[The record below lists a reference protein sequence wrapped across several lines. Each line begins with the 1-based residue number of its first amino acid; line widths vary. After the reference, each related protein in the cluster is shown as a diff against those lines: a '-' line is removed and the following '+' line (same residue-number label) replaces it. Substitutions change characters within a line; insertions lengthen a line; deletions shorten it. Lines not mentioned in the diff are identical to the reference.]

1 MSTSY
6 NKRTDGSRIGNWVE
20 ENALKDM
27 TGTARYKTWVEEDDL
42 GRTKI
47 IPIGAGVGKDA
58 DTTRRCIYHTEHQD
72 SAEYKSTSADLHDPS
87 KYQYVH
93 TGRPALGPRAA
104 MMQRKLA
111 QEASTK
117 TPEEAPRAQWETAAQ
132 GAFVRHA
139 QTAYSSPKGRRVMK
153 TTDGVDL
160 PPDCRDIEFL
170 RAAHLTVPRGKL
182 SQEEME
188 RIAPTRAL
196 EEDTPISLYTQRRGE
211 AVYSGTSA
219 QSTNPF
225 ARNSHFTNDIRDG
238 RELHATAIDDITKVP
253 HGIRKAATTS
263 IGSELSIELALARF
277 KARLAHCEGLNGVR
291 SLRGVLEK
299 YDTSGDGHL
308 SAEEFGAALRDLRV
322 NVSPREVAELLAYFD
337 TDHSGKIT
345 LAELEAGLRPVLP
358 EGRLKIVKQAF
369 SRADRGGDG
378 AVTVEDLARLADVSK
393 HPDVV
398 MGGRTERQ
406 VLEGFLSAWDRVPDG
421 RVTLDEFVDYY
432 TDVSSMIEDDAV
444 FEQMVR
450 GCWQL
455 PGAAGSGPALRVR
468 VTHNDSSQEVVEVSS
483 AGVTRDDLPLIRA
496 LLRKAGV
503 KSIHSVQ
510 VL

>member
-1 MSTSY
+1 MS
-6 NKRTDGSRIGNWVE
+6 
-20 ENALKDM
+20 
-27 TGTARYKTWVEEDDL
+27 
-42 GRTKI
+42 
-47 IPIGAGVGKDA
+47 
-58 DTTRRCIYHTEHQD
+58 
-72 SAEYKSTSADLHDPS
+72 
-87 KYQYVH
+87 
-93 TGRPALGPRAA
+93 
-104 MMQRKLA
+104 
-111 QEASTK
+111 STK

-139 QTAYSSPKGRRVMK
+139 QAAYSSPKGRRVMK

-299 YDTSGDGHL
+299 YDTSGDGHVRSVVVL
-308 SAEEFGAALRDLRV
+308 CRESDAPLRCAPCPASGVCGVCVCVLRGCT
-322 NVSPREVAELLAYFD
+322 AC
-337 TDHSGKIT
+337 
-345 LAELEAGLRPVLP
+345 
-358 EGRLKIVKQAF
+358 
-369 SRADRGGDG
+369 
-378 AVTVEDLARLADVSK
+378 ARLACLWTHTVS
-393 HPDVV
+393 PC
-398 MGGRTERQ
+398 RNRC
-406 VLEGFLSAWDRVPDG
+406 
-421 RVTLDEFVDYY
+421 VTA
-432 TDVSSMIEDDAV
+432 I
-444 FEQMVR
+444 
-450 GCWQL
+450 C
-455 PGAAGSGPALRVR
+455 
-468 VTHNDSSQEVVEVSS
+468 
-483 AGVTRDDLPLIRA
+483 
-496 LLRKAGV
+496 
-503 KSIHSVQ
+503 
-510 VL
+510 

>member
-1 MSTSY
+1 MI
-6 NKRTDGSRIGNWVE
+6 RPGTDMYVQWSCCAVNQMLLCVAHRARPPVFVE
-20 ENALKDM
+20 CVCVCVCCGAVPLVLAWPACGLMQCLPAGIVAL
-27 TGTARYKTWVEEDDL
+27 
-42 GRTKI
+42 
-47 IPIGAGVGKDA
+47 
-58 DTTRRCIYHTEHQD
+58 Q
-72 SAEYKSTSADLHDPS
+72 
-87 KYQYVH
+87 
-93 TGRPALGPRAA
+93 
-104 MMQRKLA
+104 
-111 QEASTK
+111 
-117 TPEEAPRAQWETAAQ
+117 
-132 GAFVRHA
+132 
-139 QTAYSSPKGRRVMK
+139 
-153 TTDGVDL
+153 
-160 PPDCRDIEFL
+160 
-170 RAAHLTVPRGKL
+170 
-182 SQEEME
+182 
-188 RIAPTRAL
+188 
-196 EEDTPISLYTQRRGE
+196 
-211 AVYSGTSA
+211 
-219 QSTNPF
+219 
-225 ARNSHFTNDIRDG
+225 
-238 RELHATAIDDITKVP
+238 
-253 HGIRKAATTS
+253 
-263 IGSELSIELALARF
+263 
-277 KARLAHCEGLNGVR
+277 
-291 SLRGVLEK
+291 
-299 YDTSGDGHL
+299 L
-308 SAEEFGAALRDLRV
+308 SAEELGAALRDLRV

>member
-1 MSTSY
+1 M
-6 NKRTDGSRIGNWVE
+6 
-20 ENALKDM
+20 
-27 TGTARYKTWVEEDDL
+27 
-42 GRTKI
+42 
-47 IPIGAGVGKDA
+47 
-58 DTTRRCIYHTEHQD
+58 
-72 SAEYKSTSADLHDPS
+72 
-87 KYQYVH
+87 
-93 TGRPALGPRAA
+93 
-104 MMQRKLA
+104 
-111 QEASTK
+111 
-117 TPEEAPRAQWETAAQ
+117 
-132 GAFVRHA
+132 RHA

-299 YDTSGDGHL
+299 YDTSGDGHVRSVVVL
-308 SAEEFGAALRDLRV
+308 CRESDATLRCAPCPASGVCGVCVCVLRGCT
-322 NVSPREVAELLAYFD
+322 AC
-337 TDHSGKIT
+337 
-345 LAELEAGLRPVLP
+345 
-358 EGRLKIVKQAF
+358 
-369 SRADRGGDG
+369 
-378 AVTVEDLARLADVSK
+378 ARLACLWTHAVS
-393 HPDVV
+393 PC
-398 MGGRTERQ
+398 RNRC
-406 VLEGFLSAWDRVPDG
+406 
-421 RVTLDEFVDYY
+421 VTA
-432 TDVSSMIEDDAV
+432 I
-444 FEQMVR
+444 
-450 GCWQL
+450 C
-455 PGAAGSGPALRVR
+455 
-468 VTHNDSSQEVVEVSS
+468 
-483 AGVTRDDLPLIRA
+483 
-496 LLRKAGV
+496 
-503 KSIHSVQ
+503 
-510 VL
+510 